1 MIRNSAP
8 LVAVLI
14 AAATASA
21 QDQTF
26 TGTIVTN
33 GDSVSVKTDK
43 GNTPLTGN
51 VAKALAGL
59 AGKTVTLVGD
69 PAASPFTF
77 KGLVTSADTDLLLD
91 PGYGSLGKR
100 ATVPT
105 GTVVTQILGSV
116 AVPKDDPSGLGGKT
130 LLQVAIP
137 VDKLKA
143 TTGDQGD
150 FYGSDA
156 HQFIDSSAI
165 LGAASPATFS
175 GKIDTTGGSVRVVSD
190 KGTVTLSGDAADA
203 LAPLAGKTVTLV
215 GDPTQTPFTFK
226 GIVLQSDTDLQ
237 LDPGYGSPAKRATVP
252 AGTIA
257 TVFRTVSVPA
267 DDPSP
272 LAGKTL
278 LQISVPTDALKDKTG
293 DLGEFNGSD
302 AHEFIDSAAVVS
314 QAKPACAPSETPG
327 MGSKVAG
334 VGDGH

>member
-1 MIRNSAP
+1 MVRSSFP

-14 AAATASA
+14 ASSIASA
-21 QDQTF
+21 QDPTF
-26 TGTIVTN
+26 TGTIVAS

-77 KGLVTSADTDLLLD
+77 KGLVTQTDTDLLLD

-100 ATVPT
+100 ATVPA
-105 GTVVTQILGSV
+105 GAVVTQVLGAV

-137 VDKLKA
+137 VDKLKS

-156 HQFIDSSAI
+156 HQYIDSSSI
-165 LGAASPATFS
+165 IGAASPAMFS
-175 GKIDTTGGSVRVVSD
+175 GKIDATGGNVRVVSD
-190 KGTVTLSGDAADA
+190 KGTVTLSGSAADA

-215 GDPTQTPFTFK
+215 GDPTETPFTFK

-237 LDPGYGSPAKRATVP
+237 LDPGYGSVAKRATVP

-257 TVFRTVSVPA
+257 TVFKTVSVPA
-267 DDPSP
+267 DDPGP

-278 LQISVPTDALKDKTG
+278 LQVSVPTDALKDKTG

-302 AHEFIDSAAVVS
+302 AHEFIDSTAVVAP
-314 QAKPACAPSETPG
+314 AKPACPPSETPG

-334 VGDGH
+334 AVDGH